1 MSTYKGL
8 TCILP
13 LSCGFDSS
21 VGKELHRHRRGC
33 GFESCSEPEFFSGLC
48 SSSAT
53 AALALMTVKIMDAEG
68 ARETAGEITLIC
80 VLHFEM
86 GHTSA
91 T

>member
-1 MSTYKGL
+1 
-8 TCILP
+8 
-13 LSCGFDSS
+13 
-21 VGKELHRHRRGC
+21 
-33 GFESCSEPEFFSGLC
+33 
-48 SSSAT
+48 
-53 AALALMTVKIMDAEG
+53 MTVKIMDAEG